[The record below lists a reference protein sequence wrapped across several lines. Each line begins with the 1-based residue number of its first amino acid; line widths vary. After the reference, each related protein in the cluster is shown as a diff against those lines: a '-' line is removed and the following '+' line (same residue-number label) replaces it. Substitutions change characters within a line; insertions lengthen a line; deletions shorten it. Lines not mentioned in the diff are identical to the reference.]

1 MEDTN
6 EGKNWNG
13 YVAGIYISISWTGG
27 DQGTLVP
34 NSKSPA
40 GCVSSW
46 RRVGWG
52 MGLVCLALFFFLEDK
67 AEYDLGA

>member
-13 YVAGIYISISWTGG
+13 YVAGIYISISWPGG
-27 DQGTLVP
+27 AQGTRVP
-34 NSKSPA
+34 KSKPPA
-40 GCVSSW
+40 GWVSSG
-46 RRVGWG
+46 RRGGWG